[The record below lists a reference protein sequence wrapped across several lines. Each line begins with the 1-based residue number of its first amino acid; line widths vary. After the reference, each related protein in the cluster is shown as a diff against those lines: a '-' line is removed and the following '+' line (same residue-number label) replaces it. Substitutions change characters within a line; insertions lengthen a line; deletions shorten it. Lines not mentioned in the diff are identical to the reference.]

1 MGSFTTIMSSIL
13 GFFLATRQKCSCF
26 KQSNP
31 SFLMACT
38 HRFVK
43 ICVAYTV
50 ASRHLTS
57 ICFLLLRP
65 LKLKS
70 ASANKHIYKN
80 HMTKTNKTTW
90 SRLAKWNILRGHYD
104 QQWTPDGV
112 HGCIQLY
119 TDFYNHNHKKWIILL
134 EFKPNTY
141 RNIVSFQLNA
151 FLIHVQ
157 NNSWPNKAYIHTSGK
172 AGWSHCIHNK
182 AAMKF
187 KFTAN
192 FSLKRPNCNGRS

>member
-1 MGSFTTIMSSIL
+1 MANPASHGNLGTVKRLNCKCCSVPELQLSIYSTP
-13 GFFLATRQKCSCF
+13 FRK
-26 KQSNP
+26 
-31 SFLMACT
+31 
-38 HRFVK
+38 
-43 ICVAYTV
+43 
-50 ASRHLTS
+50 RHLGPAS
-57 ICFLLLRP
+57 VRP

-112 HGCIQLY
+112 HRCIQLY

-151 FLIHVQ
+151 FLIHVP
-157 NNSWPNKAYIHTSGK
+157 NNSCPNKAYIHTSGK